1 MSYIE
6 PPPELPDKRP
16 SNEDIMESEE
26 GQRRLAGFMLRRYAD
41 RVAATRKAGRSTI
54 LFHFDH

>member
-1 MSYIE
+1 MA
-6 PPPELPDKRP
+6 
-16 SNEDIMESEE
+16 SEE

-41 RVAATRKAGRSTI
+41 RVAATHRAGRSTI